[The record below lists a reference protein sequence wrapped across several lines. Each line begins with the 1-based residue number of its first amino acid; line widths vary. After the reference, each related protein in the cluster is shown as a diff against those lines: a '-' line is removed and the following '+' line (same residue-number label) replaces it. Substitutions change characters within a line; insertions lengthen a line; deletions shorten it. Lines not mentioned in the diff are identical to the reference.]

1 MLYDLLHITCVRM
14 YSECHAVNECV
25 NRPVTDIASGPI
37 VEGEQTGVIEGPKA
51 RALSSPD
58 SD

>member
-1 MLYDLLHITCVRM
+1 MLYDLFHITCVRM

-25 NRPVTDIASGPI
+25 NRPVADVASGLI
-37 VEGEQTGVIEGPKA
+37 MEGEQMGVIEGPKA
-51 RALSSPD
+51 RALSSD

>member
-1 MLYDLLHITCVRM
+1 M
-14 YSECHAVNECV
+14 NECV
-25 NRPVTDIASGPI
+25 NRPVTDMASGPK
-37 VEGEQTGVIEGPKA
+37 VEGEQTGVIEDPKA

>member
-1 MLYDLLHITCVRM
+1 M
-14 YSECHAVNECV
+14 YSKCHAVNECV
-25 NRPVTDIASGPI
+25 NRPVTDITSGPK

-51 RALSSPD
+51 RVLSPPD